1 MKKYSSQLQI
11 EVKSIEKWEG
21 ETIFSFDFAPEKSS
35 KFGQVGKEVGDIGPL
50 VQTTEKTFSA
60 KVSLGDRKKANTD
73 VFRRSGAALV
83 RWLQK
88 NNATEAGVDVSEIP
102 SMGGG
107 DALGALIEGIQL
119 GSYRFDCYK
128 TADDK
133 KPLLTTITLLTKS
146 DVNTLKELVSKKT
159 ILTDAVRL
167 ARNWAHEPANVINP
181 VTLAE
186 WVEQLANQYSLKC
199 TVIDDKQLEKMGAG
213 AILAVGKGSK
223 TPSRLIVLEYAGLPE
238 KKGSAPIALVG
249 KALTF
254 DSGGYSIK
262 GSDHIVGMKYDKCG
276 ALAVVATLVAASE
289 MKLKTPLVGIIGAAE
304 NMVSQEAY
312 RPDDILT
319 SLSGKTIEIVST
331 DAEGRLVLADA
342 LAYAQREF
350 KPAAM
355 IDLATL
361 TGGVIVALGYVR
373 AGILANDENLAKQLI
388 ASGEKTH
395 ERLWQLPLDEEYFDI
410 IKGVDADMLNCSSGR
425 TASTITGGIFLQQF
439 VDAKTPWAHLDIAGV
454 ANSEKELPYSPV
466 GATGFGIRLLIDYLE
481 SLE

>member
-11 EVKSIEKWEG
+11 EVKSIEKWDG
-21 ETIFSFDFAPEKSS
+21 ETIFSFAFAPEKS
-35 KFGQVGKEVGDIGPL
+35 KFGQVGKEVGDISPL
-50 VQTTEKTFSA
+50 VQATEKTFTA
-60 KVSLGDRKKANTD
+60 KVSLGDRQKANAD
-73 VFRRSGAALV
+73 AFRCSGAALV

-102 SMGGG
+102 ALGGD

-128 TADDK
+128 TAANE
-133 KPLLTTITLLTKS
+133 KPPLTTITLLTKS
-146 DVNTLKELVSKKT
+146 DVDTLKELVSKKT

-186 WVEQLANQYSLKC
+186 WVVQLADQYSLKC

-373 AGILANDENLAKQLI
+373 AGIMANDENLAKQLI

-439 VDAKTPWAHLDIAGV
+439 VDAKTPWAHLDIAGM
-454 ANSEKELPYSPV
+454 ANSEKELPYSPK

>member
-11 EVKSIEKWEG
+11 DVKTIEKWDG
-21 ETIFSFDFAPEKSS
+21 EAIFSFAFAPEKS
-35 KFGQVGKEVGDIGPL
+35 KFGQVGKEVGDISPL
-50 VQTTEKTFSA
+50 KQTTEKTFTA
-60 KVSLGDRKKANTD
+60 KVSLGDRQKVNTD
-73 VFRRSGAALV
+73 TFRCAGAALA

-88 NNATEAGVDVSEIP
+88 NNATEAGVDVSEV
-102 SMGGG
+102 SSLGG
-107 DALGALIEGIQL
+107 DGALGALIEGIQL
-119 GSYRFDCYK
+119 GSYRFDYYK
-128 TADDK
+128 TANE
-133 KPLLTTITLLTKS
+133 KPLLTTVTLLTKS
-146 DVNTLKELVSKKT
+146 DENALQKLISKKT
-159 ILTDAVRL
+159 ILTDAVCL

-186 WVEQLANQYSLKC
+186 WIEQLADQHSLKC

-223 TPSRLIVLEYAGLPE
+223 TPSRLIILEYAGLPE
-238 KKGSAPIALVG
+238 KKGSAPVALVG

-289 MKLKTPLVGIIGAAE
+289 MKLKTPVVGIIGAAE

-342 LAYAQREF
+342 LTYAQREF

-373 AGILANDENLAKQLI
+373 AGIMANDENLARKLI
-388 ASGEKTH
+388 ASGEKTR
-395 ERLWQLPLDEEYFDI
+395 ERLWQLPLDEEYFEI
-410 IKGVDADMLNCSSGR
+410 IKSVDADMLNCSNGR

-439 VDAKTPWAHLDIAGV
+439 VDAQTPWAHLDIAGM
-454 ANSEKELPYSPV
+454 ANSEKELPYSPK
-466 GATGFGIRLLIDYLE
+466 GASGFGIRLLIDYLE